1 MITNLFQVL
10 SAGAVIAAAIS
21 LDKLMDINNS
31 PFSDIITGII
41 DVASADVRQ
50 ATAAAAALVIVSAL
64 IIPMEILMIVLR
76 ICKFK
81 LGIFAKIIAIVVGHW
96 W

>member
-81 LGIFAKIIAIVVGHW
+81 LGIFAKIIAIVVGH
-96 W
+96 

>member
-1 MITNLFQVL
+1 M
-10 SAGAVIAAAIS
+10 IAAAIS
-21 LDKLMDINNS
+21 LDKLIDINNS

-81 LGIFAKIIAIVVGHW
+81 LGIFAKIIAIVVGH
-96 W
+96 